1 MNLNLIR
8 IKFERK
14 KRMKR
19 KILSVAL
26 AACIMSNVM
35 GVNASEYGVVE
46 KEEIYKEYQNDEQ
59 FTMMIQEYGEE
70 YAEAFIEDVI
80 KNRRGN
86 MMRGGGGNECYQYVT
101 NIKQTKTYNCGTT
114 TALQT
119 LYGLGKVSNVKGATN
134 ADKISALDLE
144 YNVDGQTCLMVY
156 QLRDLLNK
164 YGKVGQR
171 YIYETG
177 SNMTCAT
184 FEHKVATSLTN
195 CKPVVLHART
205 GYLGYYGGKN
215 TGHYLSLD
223 YINRTTDMVRIV
235 DCNYNPQYYG
245 VHMVTLQEAYNTI
258 AQEGERYLIY

>member
-1 MNLNLIR
+1 M
-8 IKFERK
+8 
-14 KRMKR
+14 MKS
-19 KILSVAL
+19 KILGAVL
-26 AACIMSNVM
+26 TICLMSNVM
-35 GVNASEYGVVE
+35 SVNASEYSVAE

-59 FTMMIQEYGEE
+59 FIMMIQEYGEE
-70 YAEAFIEDVI
+70 YADAFIEDVI

-119 LYGLGKVSNVKGATN
+119 LYGLGKASNVQGATN
-134 ADKISALDLE
+134 ADKISALDLK
-144 YNVDGQTCLMVY
+144 YNVDKQRHLVVY
-156 QLRDLLNK
+156 QLREILNEC
-164 YGKVGQR
+164 GKVGQG
-171 YIYETG
+171 YIYEAG
-177 SNMTCAT
+177 SNMTCAA
-184 FEHKVATSLTN
+184 FENKVATSLTN

-258 AQEGERYLIY
+258 AQESERYLIY

>member
-1 MNLNLIR
+1 ML
-8 IKFERK
+8 F
-14 KRMKR
+14 
-19 KILSVAL
+19 LSKNFTL
-26 AACIMSNVM
+26 
-35 GVNASEYGVVE
+35 GEFTYSETANKYGVL
-46 KEEIYKEYQNDEQ
+46 NDP
-59 FTMMIQEYGEE
+59 
-70 YAEAFIEDVI
+70 
-80 KNRRGN
+80 
-86 MMRGGGGNECYQYVT
+86 
-101 NIKQTKTYNCGTT
+101 
-114 TALQT
+114 TATHLNTLQH
-119 LYGLGKVSNVKGATN
+119 
-134 ADKISALDLE
+134 
-144 YNVDGQTCLMVY
+144 TCLY
-156 QLRDLLNK
+156 CLEILRDLLNK

-215 TGHYLSLD
+215 TGHYLRLD